1 MNWEIKDTN
10 SNMTQV
16 GSVTL
21 RKKAKSKKPLD
32 GLKTQKTYS
41 TNQNIQQA
49 MQSAAAKNGRKV
61 YGHQFAR

>member
-1 MNWEIKDTN
+1 MYWEIEDTT

-49 MQSAAAKNGRKV
+49 TQSTAAKNSRKV
-61 YGHQFAR
+61 YGH